1 MNESNRQSESCIS
14 WLKTRNIDVTKEISE
29 IDLDTILYG
38 SYGMSKDLLEREP
51 NLIQNHLMVLSSK
64 DVNIGYA

>member
-14 WLKTRNIDVTKEISE
+14 WLRTRNIDVTKEISE

-38 SYGMSKDLLEREP
+38 SYEMSKDLLEREP
-51 NLIQNHLMVLSSK
+51 NLIQT
-64 DVNIGYA
+64 I